1 MKEKVAEYNFLPF
14 RPYSPYC
21 FFSPMACDVAVLEG
35 VFGFKLVKRTVLSSF
50 DFHKSKALRLRQ
62 ALQRVVAT
70 NLYENLFSAPN
81 ISLLHD
87 RELMRGKTFFTI
99 R

>member
-1 MKEKVAEYNFLPF
+1 
-14 RPYSPYC
+14 
-21 FFSPMACDVAVLEG
+21 MACDVAVLEG
-35 VFGFKLVKRTVLSSF
+35 VFRFKLVKRTVLSSF

-70 NLYENLFSAPN
+70 NLYENLFRAPN

>member
-1 MKEKVAEYNFLPF
+1 
-14 RPYSPYC
+14 
-21 FFSPMACDVAVLEG
+21 MACDVAVLEG

-62 ALQRVVAT
+62 ALQRVVAK

>member
-21 FFSPMACDVAVLEG
+21 FVLLWHVMWRFSREYLVLH
-35 VFGFKLVKRTVLSSF
+35 KLSSF

>member
-1 MKEKVAEYNFLPF
+1 
-14 RPYSPYC
+14 
-21 FFSPMACDVAVLEG
+21 MACDVAVLEG
-35 VFGFKLVKRTVLSSF
+35 VFGFKLVKRTVLSSL

-87 RELMRGKTFFTI
+87 RELMRGKTFFTSSCS
-99 R
+99 RCEYVPPLKDFTCAPMDN